1 MASINLDIDISRYV
15 AIITIH
21 PPKSKEFIVLTHN
34 QTTSNHAPD
43 SHYGH
48 FIDDQW
54 VDGESGETSEKK
66 NIYISLNEVPFGVF

>member
-1 MASINLDIDISRYV
+1 M
-15 AIITIH
+15 
-21 PPKSKEFIVLTHN
+21 LTHN

-43 SHYGH
+43 SYYGH